1 MTEPHAPIAAGETVV
16 TLLAGPGAGYAYD
29 LNGWFCTD
37 DQGVFDADDY
47 LTITGRLKELI
58 NRGGEKTSPRK
69 VDEVLLDH
77 PAVAQAVTF
86 ALPHEKL
93 GEDVAAAI
101 MLRDGSQANERELR
115 DFVTGRLAQFKVP
128 RRIVFLA
135 EIPKGPTG
143 KLQRSGLAAKLG
155 LAS

>member
-101 MLRDGSQANERELR
+101 MLREGSQANERELR

>member
-29 LNGWFCTD
+29 LNGWFCT
-37 DQGVFDADDY
+37 DDY

-101 MLRDGSQANERELR
+101 MLREGSQANERELR